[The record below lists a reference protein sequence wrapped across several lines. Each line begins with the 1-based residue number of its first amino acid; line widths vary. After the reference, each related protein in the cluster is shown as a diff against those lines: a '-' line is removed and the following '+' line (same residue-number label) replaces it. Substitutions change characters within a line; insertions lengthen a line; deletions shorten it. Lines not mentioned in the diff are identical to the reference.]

1 MTDLR
6 YSESTLDGSEGAARR
21 ERERETIRLSN
32 GKQNHTVSTSKTYF
46 ESKFF
51 DLGKEE
57 NKTPRII

>member
-1 MTDLR
+1 M
-6 YSESTLDGSEGAARR
+6 GAKERQG